1 MGFLSEEQKATALER
16 ANDGGDGAGGGQRPA
31 EAQAPEVIDQ
41 GGAETQEQGA
51 GAEEAQAK
59 APDNRMV
66 TLKDGRQVEIDGAE
80 ADRLMQLGLEAGDE
94 DTIKAVRGLE
104 QFVGEDPRRGDAL
117 KAFIDNPEATAV
129 LLEQFGGKGGT
140 EDGAES
146 PQDKELRELR
156 AENARLQNQ
165 GKPGG
170 KSQVDVIADAAA
182 KYPALKGLPKN
193 TLAMAVKGH
202 MADGQSLTSA
212 LVTLATEQTGSE
224 VLDGDGK
231 RSTMRNA
238 DRLTGIGAGGAA
250 PSATPGQPA
259 KDGNA
264 LRNGSARAAAARRLA
279 GR

>member
-1 MGFLSEEQKATALER
+1 MGFLNKEQLAAASTR
-16 ANDGGDGAGGGQRPA
+16 VQDGGDGAGGEQQPA
-31 EAQAPEVIDQ
+31 ETHAPQVDDQ
-41 GGAETQEQGA
+41 RGAETQEQGE
-51 GAEEAQAK
+51 GAEAHAR
-59 APDNRMV
+59 APENRMV

-80 ADRLMQLGLEAGDE
+80 AERLMQLGLEAGDE

-104 QFVGEDPRRGDAL
+104 QFVGEDARRGDAL
-117 KAFIDNPEATAV
+117 KALIDNPDASAF
-129 LLEQFGGKGGT
+129 LLEKYGVSGATEEGT
-140 EDGAES
+140 ES

-165 GKPGG
+165 DKQGG
-170 KSQVDVIADAAA
+170 KSQADVIVEAAT

-212 LVTLATEQTGSE
+212 LVSLAAEQTGNE

-231 RSTMRNA
+231 RVTMRNA
-238 DRLTGIGAGGAA
+238 DRLSGIGAGGAA
-250 PSATPGQPA
+250 PTATPSQPS
-259 KDGNA
+259 KSGGA
-264 LRNGSARAAAARRLA
+264 LRDGSARAAAARRLA